1 MGKLGCANLAIRI
14 YQCYSTHEK
23 CYTELLRSTE
33 RNMSP
38 EEILRLIREG
48 ENDRVEFRAELP
60 PGDLIARTLAAFAN
74 SEGGTL
80 LLGVDDS
87 GQIRG
92 LSQEELVDAKH
103 RLNQIGSS
111 LLSRPMQ

>member
-1 MGKLGCANLAIRI
+1 
-14 YQCYSTHEK
+14 
-23 CYTELLRSTE
+23 
-33 RNMSP
+33 MSP

-92 LSQEELVDAKH
+92 LSQEELVDAHGNPQSQQKPTPKFIKH
-103 RLNQIGSS
+103 WGADSQNPHKKGENPRNLMEVQRAT
-111 LLSRPMQ
+111 L